1 MVIRY
6 LIEKEFLQIRRNAI
20 LPRLFVMLPLVL
32 LIVVPF
38 AANQEIKNLKF
49 CVVDND
55 HSSFSRR
62 LVQKIDA
69 SAYFSL
75 ADYCGC
81 HSAAMRSIDGGCAD
95 VAVEIGHDFEQNLV
109 KTGVADINVE
119 ANAVNGMKGMLAQAY
134 MLQIIADYAAQLGE
148 EHGIDAS
155 GVSLA
160 GADVR
165 PRFLYNGQL
174 DYKMFMIPAVMAMLL
189 TLLIGFLPALN
200 IVGEKESGT
209 IEQINVTPVGRF
221 SFIFSKLIPYW
232 LIGLFMLAWSVF
244 LAWLIYGMLPAGNI
258 LLLFL
263 YATLFLLI
271 VSSLGL
277 IVSNYS
283 STMQQAALLMF
294 FFLVIFILMS
304 GMLTPV
310 SAMPEWA
317 QLITYVNPLRYFI
330 EVLRALY
337 LKGSGFADL
346 QMQFFAMLAYA
357 AVSWTWAICSYK
369 KSA

>member
-1 MVIRY
+1 MVIKY

-20 LPRLFVMLPLVL
+20 LPKLFVILPVVL

-38 AANQEIKNLKF
+38 AANQEIKNLRF

-75 ADYCGC
+75 TDYCGS
-81 HSAAMRSIDGGCAD
+81 HSDAMISIDSGSAD
-95 VAVEIGHDFEQNLV
+95 VAVEIGHDFERDLV

-134 MLQIIADYAAQLGE
+134 MLQIIADFAAQLGGE
-148 EHGIDAS
+148 CGIDAT
-155 GVSLA
+155 GVNIA

-165 PRFLYNGQL
+165 PRFLYNEQL
-174 DYKMFMIPAVMAMLL
+174 DYKMFMVPAVMAMLL

-200 IVGEKESGT
+200 IVGEKERGT

-221 SFIFSKLIPYW
+221 DFIFSKLIPYW

-244 LAWLIYGMLPAGNI
+244 LAWLIYGIFPAGNV
-258 LLLFL
+258 LLLLL

-357 AVSWTWAICSYK
+357 AVSWTWAIWSYK
-369 KSA
+369 KSV

>member
-1 MVIRY
+1 M
-6 LIEKEFLQIRRNAI
+6 QIRRNAI

-55 HSSFSRR
+55 HSSFSRL

-75 ADYCGC
+75 ADYCGS

-209 IEQINVTPVGRF
+209 IEQINVTPVG
-221 SFIFSKLIPYW
+221 L
-232 LIGLFMLAWSVF
+232 LQTDTLLAHRSVHACVVGVSCVAH
-244 LAWLIYGMLPAGNI
+244 LRNAPGRQHPVAVSLCH
-258 LLLFL
+258 
-263 YATLFLLI
+263 I
-271 VSSLGL
+271 VSAHRVESWTHCVQLFFHHAAGGPAYVL
-277 IVSNYS
+277 FPRDIHPYERHAYAGVCHARVGAAHHLCQS
-283 STMQQAALLMF
+283 AALF
-294 FFLVIFILMS
+294 HRGVA
-304 GMLTPV
+304 G
-310 SAMPEWA
+310 
-317 QLITYVNPLRYFI
+317 
-330 EVLRALY
+330 AL
-337 LKGSGFADL
+337 S
-346 QMQFFAMLAYA
+346 
-357 AVSWTWAICSYK
+357 
-369 KSA
+369 

>member
-20 LPRLFVMLPLVL
+20 LPKLFVMLPLVL
-32 LIVVPF
+32 LIMIPY

-49 CVVDND
+49 CIVDND

-62 LVQKIDA
+62 LIQKADA

-75 ADYCGC
+75 TGVCVSHESAMKVIDSGDADL
-81 HSAAMRSIDGGCAD
+81 IL
-95 VAVEIGHDFEQNLV
+95 EIGHNFEKDLIKSGTANV
-109 KTGVADINVE
+109 NVE

-134 MLQIIADYAAQLGE
+134 MLQILSDYASQLSE
-148 EHGIDAS
+148 EHGGEVGRMAS
-155 GVSLA
+155 A
-160 GADVR
+160 GTDVR
-165 PRFLYNGQL
+165 PRYLYNERL
-174 DYKMFMIPAVMAMLL
+174 DYKMFMVPAVMAMLL
-189 TLLIGFLPALN
+189 ALLIGFLPALN
-200 IVGEKESGT
+200 IVGEKERGT
-209 IEQINVTPVGRF
+209 IEQMNVTPVGRF
-221 SFIFSKLIPYW
+221 DFIFSKLIPYW

-244 LAWLIYGMLPAGNI
+244 LAWVIYGMFPAGSI
-258 LLLFL
+258 LLLL
-263 YATLFLLI
+263 IYATLFLLI

-304 GMLTPV
+304 GMLTPI
-310 SAMPEWA
+310 SAMPRWA
-317 QLITYVNPLRYFI
+317 QLMTYANPLRYFI
-330 EVLRALY
+330 EVMRAVY

-346 QMQFFAMLAYA
+346 QTPFFAMLAYA
-357 AVSWTWAICSYK
+357 TISWVWAIVSYK